1 MQQDIKNS
9 MEWINFALTQKDK
22 TMAQVSADPKLDQAM
37 KNAISHL
44 PRFQEEGNATA
55 VIIYVGAEPSR
66 FREDELALCMYLWN
80 SEKQQGDWWI
90 GSLSNN
96 FIQTGNNAGK
106 SYMQNTIEILQKIGY
121 DAYKVGNFSGLP
133 QMVGMEI
140 PIWIKRVDKNGKTY
154 FNIGSIGSSFD
165 VPASVSLAA
174 INLNVGAAA
183 PAFGQQQQAQ
193 QPQGFGQPPQ
203 QPQQPQQSAF
213 AQPQQSAFAQPQQPA
228 FGQPQ
233 QAQSFGQP
241 QQAQAWQPGYGQPAA
256 NSPYSGN
263 QRGLI

>member
-9 MEWINFALTQKDK
+9 MEWINFAMTQKDK
-22 TMAQVSADPKLDQAM
+22 TMAQVSADPNLDQAM

-44 PRFQEEGNATA
+44 PRFQEDGNATA

-80 SEKQQGDWWI
+80 PEKQQGDWWR

-140 PIWIKRVDKNGKTY
+140 PIWIKRVDKDGKTY

-165 VPASVSLAA
+165 VPASVSLAT
-174 INLNVGAAA
+174 INLNAGSTP
-183 PAFGQQQQAQ
+183 PAFGQPQ
-193 QPQGFGQPPQ
+193 QPQQPQQQGFGQPPQ
-203 QPQQPQQSAF
+203 QQ
-213 AQPQQSAFAQPQQPA
+213 QQPA

-233 QAQSFGQP
+233 QAQAFGQP
-241 QQAQAWQPGYGQPAA
+241 QQAKAWQTGYGQPA
-256 NSPYSGN
+256 NSPYSSSGN
-263 QRGLI
+263 QGGLI

>member
-9 MEWINFALTQKDK
+9 MEWINFAMTQKDK
-22 TMAQVSADPKLDQAM
+22 TMAQVSADPKLEQAM
-37 KNAISHL
+37 KGAISHL

-55 VIIYVGAEPSR
+55 IIIYVGAEPSR

-80 SEKQQGDWWI
+80 SEKQQGDWWR

-121 DAYKVGNFSGLP
+121 DAYKIGNFSGLP

-140 PIWIKRVDKNGKTY
+140 PIWIKRVDKDGKTY

-165 VPASVSLAA
+165 VPASVSLAT
-174 INLNVGAAA
+174 INLNAGSTP
-183 PAFGQQQQAQ
+183 PAFGQPQ
-193 QPQGFGQPPQ
+193 QPQQPQQQGFGQPPQ
-203 QPQQPQQSAF
+203 QQ
-213 AQPQQSAFAQPQQPA
+213 QQPA

-233 QAQSFGQP
+233 QAQAFGQP
-241 QQAQAWQPGYGQPAA
+241 QQAQAWQPGYGQPA
-256 NSPYSGN
+256 NSPYSSSGN

>member
-9 MEWINFALTQKDK
+9 MEWINFAMTQKDK

-44 PRFQEEGNATA
+44 PRFQEDGNATA

-80 SEKQQGDWWI
+80 PEKQQGDWWR

-133 QMVGMEI
+133 QMIGMEI
-140 PIWIKRVDKNGKTY
+140 PIWIKRVDKDGKTY

-165 VPASVSLAA
+165 VPASVSLAT
-174 INLNVGAAA
+174 INLNVGATP
-183 PAFGQQQQAQ
+183 PAFGQPQQAQ
-193 QPQGFGQPPQ
+193 QPQQQGFGQPLQ
-203 QPQQPQQSAF
+203 QQ
-213 AQPQQSAFAQPQQPA
+213 QQPA

-233 QAQSFGQP
+233 QAQAFGQP
-241 QQAQAWQPGYGQPAA
+241 QQAQVWQPGAGQPAA
-256 NSPYSGN
+256 NSPYSSFGGK
-263 QRGLI
+263 QGGLI

>member
-1 MQQDIKNS
+1 MQLQDIKNS
-9 MEWINFALTQKDK
+9 MDWINFAMTQKDK

-44 PRFQEEGNATA
+44 PRFQEDGNATA

-80 SEKQQGDWWI
+80 PEKQQGDWWR

-140 PIWIKRVDKNGKTY
+140 PIWIKRVDKDGKAY

-165 VPASVSLAA
+165 VPASVSLAT
-174 INLNVGAAA
+174 INLNAGATP
-183 PAFGQQQQAQ
+183 PAFGQPQQA

-203 QPQQPQQSAF
+203 QQTQAFGQPQQPAF
-213 AQPQQSAFAQPQQPA
+213 AQPQQAQA

-233 QAQSFGQP
+233 QAQAFAQP
-241 QQAQAWQPGYGQPAA
+241 QQAQAWQPGYGQPA
-256 NSPYSGN
+256 NSPYSSSGN
-263 QRGLI
+263 QGGLI

>member
-80 SEKQQGDWWI
+80 SEKQQGDWWR

-121 DAYKVGNFSGLP
+121 DAYKIGNFSGLP

-140 PIWIKRVDKNGKTY
+140 PIWIKRVDKDGKTY

-165 VPASVSLAA
+165 VPASVSLAT
-174 INLNVGAAA
+174 INLNGATP
-183 PAFGQQQQAQ
+183 PAFGQQQPQQAQ
-193 QPQGFGQPPQ
+193 QQGFGQPPQ
-203 QPQQPQQSAF
+203 Q
-213 AQPQQSAFAQPQQPA
+213 QQPA

-233 QAQSFGQP
+233 QAQGYAHP
-241 QQAQAWQPGYGQPAA
+241 QQAQAWNPGAGQPAA
-256 NSPYSGN
+256 NSPYSSFGGKQN
-263 QRGLI
+263 GLI